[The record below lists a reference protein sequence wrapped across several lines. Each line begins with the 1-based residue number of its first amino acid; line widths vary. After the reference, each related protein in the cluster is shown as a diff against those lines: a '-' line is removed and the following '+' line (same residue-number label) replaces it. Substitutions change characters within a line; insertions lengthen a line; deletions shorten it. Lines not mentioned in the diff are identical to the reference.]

1 MPKDEGFLLP
11 SRPNGMLARLN
22 APYRDAFCPISP
34 FLRHTVCPISPK
46 SKPNSN
52 ESIKNEAQLAL
63 HLVMN
68 RGIPVE
74 AIG

>member
-1 MPKDEGFLLP
+1 MPKDEAFLLP
-11 SRPNGMLARLN
+11 SRPNGMLACLK
-22 APYRDAFCPISP
+22 APYRDAF
-34 FLRHTVCPISPK
+34 CPISPK